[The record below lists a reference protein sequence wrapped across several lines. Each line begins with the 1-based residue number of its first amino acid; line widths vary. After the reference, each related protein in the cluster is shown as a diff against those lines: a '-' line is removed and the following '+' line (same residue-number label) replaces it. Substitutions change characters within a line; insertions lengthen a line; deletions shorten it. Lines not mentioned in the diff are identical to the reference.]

1 MAVVAYCV
9 KCKAKKEMV
18 DPQEGVTKNGRII
31 TKGTC
36 PDCGTKMS
44 LIGGVAKKQAFFK
57 ALNRKHYK
65 AGFFEPCFHIHHE
78 TRRLC
83 NSQGF
88 FVLCDKGDKW
98 IGRLSHSF
106 SQRDKRPV
114 HLSRND
120 RLTPPCLFVKREPQQ
135 VERSSEIQCKLLCLN
150 TGQLLLCSVCLTLNE
165 KPANEKPA
173 AHTCDGF

>member
-44 LIGGVAKKQAFFK
+44 LIGGVAKKQTSFK

-65 AGFFEPCFHIHHE
+65 AGFLNLAFIFIMKQEGSAI
-78 TRRLC
+78 RRAFLFC
-83 NSQGF
+83 VIRVASGQG
-88 FVLCDKGDKW
+88 VTSA
-98 IGRLSHSF
+98 LSTCH
-106 SQRDKRPV
+106 
-114 HLSRND
+114 
-120 RLTPPCLFVKREPQQ
+120 TPPVIPCLPFVDIKT
-135 VERSSEIQCKLLCLN
+135 S
-150 TGQLLLCSVCLTLNE
+150 
-165 KPANEKPA
+165 
-173 AHTCDGF
+173 H

>member
-44 LIGGVAKKQAFFK
+44 LIGGVAKKQASFK

-65 AGFFEPCFHIHHE
+65 AGFLNLAFIFIMKQEGSAI
-78 TRRLC
+78 RRAFLFC
-83 NSQGF
+83 VANA
-88 FVLCDKGDKW
+88 
-98 IGRLSHSF
+98 LSTCH
-106 SQRDKRPV
+106 
-114 HLSRND
+114 
-120 RLTPPCLFVKREPQQ
+120 TPPVISCLPFVDIKT
-135 VERSSEIQCKLLCLN
+135 S
-150 TGQLLLCSVCLTLNE
+150 
-165 KPANEKPA
+165 
-173 AHTCDGF
+173 H